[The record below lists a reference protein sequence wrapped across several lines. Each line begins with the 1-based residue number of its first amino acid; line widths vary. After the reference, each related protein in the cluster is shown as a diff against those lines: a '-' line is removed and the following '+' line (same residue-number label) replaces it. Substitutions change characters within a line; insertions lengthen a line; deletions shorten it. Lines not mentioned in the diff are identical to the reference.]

1 MEIIIFQKI
10 PLGRRQRESMK
21 QAIVTTRMNT
31 VLYMEAWL
39 RLR

>member
-10 PLGRRQRESMK
+10 PLGRRQRESIK
-21 QAIVTTRMNT
+21 QVVVTTRMNA
-31 VLYMEAWL
+31 VLYMEARL